1 MSGNSGKIT
10 YDLNGN
16 LLKMLHK
23 GVVPGNTAPVTTDDL
38 TYSYTLSNKL
48 NKVTDAMPLSALNG
62 KFGDFKDGANGSA
75 NDYVYD
81 NNGNVIV
88 DLNKSIQS
96 AGGGAPGTKGVIY
109 NFLDKPE
116 LIRITGRGTV
126 RIVYSAD
133 GNVLQR
139 AFIPES
145 GTSAITTTI
154 NEFVYQETSATLTA
168 STVAP
173 FSGSGLALSSILFE
187 EGRIRVIT
195 PTSTGNGF
203 DALVI
208 SGNLTLPNSKEGVYD
223 YYIRDYQENVRMIL
237 TEENY
242 TAYNTATME
251 TGRASVETPVF
262 GQSGAANEV
271 TTTRY
276 ARPSGWTN
284 NSTDYVSRIGNLAGK
299 TVGPNTLQKVM
310 AGDKVSAEVK
320 YYFTGAPGG
329 GSSGMLAN
337 VLGSLIASIGS
348 SGATGSLVKD
358 GVSGINTALTNTPG
372 FVNTVSPTG
381 NPSAPQAYLT
391 IMFFDERFNFI
402 SAADGGVSQA
412 QVNATWS
419 TSTAPLALGT
429 VKAPKNGYVYVY
441 ISNRSD
447 QHVYFDD
454 FKVAITAGNIIE
466 ENHYYSFGLK
476 IAAISSKKLGHVN
489 EGVLKN
495 DYLYNDK
502 ELFDDGELNWYNY
515 GFRNYDPQIWRFP
528 QLDPLTDYYAVLTSY
543 QYADNDPIANVD
555 LDGLEPLSSIG
566 GAVSGAARDF
576 TYAYN
581 TASMVLGPAMHVAT
595 ASSTVFTTI
604 NLVTSITSL
613 VAIGANIASDIINNK
628 SVTQQVG
635 GQLIGIRNR
644 PRYGQGADFMSENP
658 PAGLPANNRKNWALN
673 DNYDDNKLFNNMHE
687 LFDFYSSG
695 ALKGVGKDMVNAFR
709 QGVDGEYSNPLLN
722 KAIQSNVESRR
733 FAIEFTKLFH
743 EKIKKSNG
751 KIDFAPI
758 AFDGSPNYNET
769 FSGLGITIH
778 GTQGARVYLLKY
790 TFYPETQKYHA
801 TFRVDL
807 YDDFGVSL
815 EDVTSKWYAPHY
827 NGLMAW
833 WILQHRRGYRPF
845 VTKLSFTFTT
855 SQSLK

>member
-187 EGRIRVIT
+187 EGRIWVIT

-555 LDGLEPLSSIG
+555 LDGLEP
-566 GAVSGAARDF
+566 
-576 TYAYN
+576 
-581 TASMVLGPAMHVAT
+581 
-595 ASSTVFTTI
+595 
-604 NLVTSITSL
+604 
-613 VAIGANIASDIINNK
+613 
-628 SVTQQVG
+628 
-635 GQLIGIRNR
+635 
-644 PRYGQGADFMSENP
+644 
-658 PAGLPANNRKNWALN
+658 
-673 DNYDDNKLFNNMHE
+673 
-687 LFDFYSSG
+687 
-695 ALKGVGKDMVNAFR
+695 
-709 QGVDGEYSNPLLN
+709 
-722 KAIQSNVESRR
+722 
-733 FAIEFTKLFH
+733 
-743 EKIKKSNG
+743 
-751 KIDFAPI
+751 
-758 AFDGSPNYNET
+758 
-769 FSGLGITIH
+769 
-778 GTQGARVYLLKY
+778 
-790 TFYPETQKYHA
+790 
-801 TFRVDL
+801 
-807 YDDFGVSL
+807 
-815 EDVTSKWYAPHY
+815 
-827 NGLMAW
+827 
-833 WILQHRRGYRPF
+833 
-845 VTKLSFTFTT
+845 
-855 SQSLK
+855 